1 MHLEKLSSAQYVN
14 DRNRTLVYGLCD
26 IQPTPFGK
34 RRPMKIDFLGSFKT
48 IQRSLHQEPS
58 NEKKD
63 ISNVKTPFARL
74 IDEQIKPKYADQKSK
89 LSVKIRPKILPTVP
103 PEAEIA
109 DVMAQISSKLVTPKL
124 NPPELSNSR
133 LEPLN
138 LEDVNKPL
146 PALTPPTIVSI
157 KRHDSAD
164 VFDRLP
170 RNERVAAVGNLIG
183 RANEIHGTSLPVPL
197 GLAVVSTESSFR
209 AKSISRDG
217 HATKGLFQF
226 LDSTGREILSRSD
239 SSTDYRPL
247 NPEQNVSLGVRYLT
261 HLQDIF
267 SRPTKLTN
275 GLETIPAT
283 TTLSN
288 KKIALAAFNA
298 GEGRLASAQARALRE
313 QLNPGDYDDVKL
325 FIPAST
331 RRYVESVLKQEQEF
345 QLAINSRAE

>member
-1 MHLEKLSSAQYVN
+1 
-14 DRNRTLVYGLCD
+14 
-26 IQPTPFGK
+26 
-34 RRPMKIDFLGSFKT
+34 MKIDFLGSFKT
-48 IQRSLHQEPS
+48 IQRSLHQES
-58 NEKKD
+58 SDEKIAVSSGKAD
-63 ISNVKTPFARL
+63 FARL
-74 IDEQIKPKYADQKSK
+74 IDEQIKLRQTDQKPK
-89 LSVKIRPKILPTVP
+89 ILVKARPKILPPLP

-109 DVMAQISSKLVTPKL
+109 DVMGQISSRLVTPKL
-124 NPPELSNSR
+124 NPPQLSNSP

-138 LEDVNKPL
+138 PEDVNKPL
-146 PALTPPTIVSI
+146 PTLTPPTIVSI

-164 VFDRLP
+164 IFDRLP
-170 RNERVAAVGNLIG
+170 RDQRVAAVSNLIG
-183 RANEIHGTSLPVPL
+183 RANELHGTDLPVPL

-209 AKSISRDG
+209 TKSISRDG

-226 LDSTGREILSRSD
+226 LDSTGREILSRSN
-239 SSTDYRPL
+239 SSTDYTPL

-261 HLQDIF
+261 YLQNIF
-267 SRPTKLTN
+267 SSPTKLAN

-325 FIPAST
+325 FIPSST
-331 RRYVESVLKQEQEF
+331 RRYVESVLKQEEEF
-345 QLAINSRAE
+345 QVAINGRAE

>member
-1 MHLEKLSSAQYVN
+1 
-14 DRNRTLVYGLCD
+14 
-26 IQPTPFGK
+26 
-34 RRPMKIDFLGSFKT
+34 
-48 IQRSLHQEPS
+48 
-58 NEKKD
+58 
-63 ISNVKTPFARL
+63 
-74 IDEQIKPKYADQKSK
+74 
-89 LSVKIRPKILPTVP
+89 
-103 PEAEIA
+103 
-109 DVMAQISSKLVTPKL
+109 MAQISSRLITPKL
-124 NPPELSNSR
+124 NPPQLSNSR
-133 LEPLN
+133 LEPVN
-138 LEDVNKPL
+138 PEDVNKPL

-170 RNERVAAVGNLIG
+170 RDERVAAVSNLIG
-183 RANEIHGTSLPVPL
+183 RANELHGTDLPVPL

-239 SSTDYRPL
+239 SSSDYSPL

-267 SRPTKLTN
+267 SRPTKLAN
-275 GLETIPAT
+275 GVETIPAT

-345 QLAINSRAE
+345 QLATSSREE

>member
-1 MHLEKLSSAQYVN
+1 
-14 DRNRTLVYGLCD
+14 
-26 IQPTPFGK
+26 
-34 RRPMKIDFLGSFKT
+34 MKIDFLGSFKT
-48 IQRSLHQEPS
+48 IQRSLHQESS
-58 NEKKD
+58 NEKVAV
-63 ISNVKTPFARL
+63 SNGKTPFARL
-74 IDEQIKPKYADQKSK
+74 IDEQIKPKQIDQKPK
-89 LSVKIRPKILPTVP
+89 LTVKTRPKTVSPLPTD
-103 PEAEIA
+103 AEIS
-109 DVMAQISSKLVTPKL
+109 DVMGQISSRLMTPKL
-124 NPPELSNSR
+124 NPPQLSNSR
-133 LEPLN
+133 LEPVN
-138 LEDVNKPL
+138 PEDVNKPL

-157 KRHDSAD
+157 KRHDSAE

-170 RNERVAAVGNLIG
+170 RDERVAAVSNLIG
-183 RANEIHGTSLPVPL
+183 RANERHGTDLPVPL

-209 AKSISRDG
+209 AKSISRDV
-217 HATKGLFQF
+217 HSTKGLFQF

-239 SSTDYRPL
+239 SSSDYSPL

-267 SRPTKLTN
+267 SRPTKLAN
-275 GLETIPAT
+275 GVETIPAT

-313 QLNPGDYDDVKL
+313 RLNPGNYDDVKL

-345 QLAINSRAE
+345 QLASNGREE